1 MKKRIGF
8 VGTRFSGLDGVSL
21 EAAKWSRVL
30 EEMGHEIFWFG
41 GELDKEEEKSY
52 LCPEAHFQSL
62 DIDDINGSISNTY
75 QRSPHTTEKIHE
87 IKKVIKKHL
96 YAFLDRF
103 DPELIIAEN
112 CLSIPMNI
120 PLGMALTEMI
130 AETALP
136 VIGHHH
142 DFFWERNRYLH
153 NAAGNFLAMAFPPD
167 LPSVKHVVINS
178 IAQKELAARKGI
190 SSLVIPNVLD
200 FSKEMPLNGGGREA
214 FRQDF
219 GFGEDDIIFLQPTRI
234 VARKG
239 IEHAVE
245 LVRRLKDPRI
255 KLVITHSS
263 SDEGLDYYNRIIDFA
278 KNQGIDIYFINN
290 KLHDPN
296 QYRQGWER
304 IYTIWDVYPYAD
316 FITYPSSF
324 EGFGN
329 AFLEAIY
336 FKKPILVNRYSI
348 FIADIEPKGFRTVSM
363 DGFISDEVVNHVR
376 KVMEEREYR
385 EMMTDVNFRL
395 GKAHFSFDILR
406 RDLKSIL
413 ASFFGVNGV

>member
-41 GELDKEEEKSY
+41 GELDKEEAKSY

-87 IKKVIKKHL
+87 MKKVIKKHL

-112 CLSIPMNI
+112 CISIPMNI

-153 NAAGNFLAMAFPPD
+153 NAAGDFLAMAFPPD

-214 FRQDF
+214 FRKDF

-376 KVMEEREYR
+376 KVMEETEYR
-385 EMMTDVNFRL
+385 EMMADVNFRL

>member
-41 GELDKEEEKSY
+41 GELDKDEERSY
-52 LCPEAHFQSL
+52 ICPEAHFQSL
-62 DIDDINGSISNTY
+62 DIEDINGSISNTY
-75 QRSPHTTEKIHE
+75 QRSPHTTDKIHE
-87 IKKVIKKHL
+87 MKKAIKEQL
-96 YAFLDRF
+96 YEFMARF
-103 DPELIIAEN
+103 HPDLIIAEN

-142 DFFWERNRYLH
+142 DFFWERDRYLH
-153 NAAGNFLAMAFPPD
+153 NAAGDFLAMAFPPD
-167 LPSVKHVVINS
+167 LPTVKHVVINT

-190 SSLVIPNVLD
+190 SSVVIPNVLD
-200 FSKEMPLNGGGREA
+200 FSKEMPLNGAGRDA
-214 FRQDF
+214 FRKDF
-219 GFGEDDIIFLQPTRI
+219 GFQDDDIIFLQPTRI

-278 KNQGIDIYFINN
+278 KNQGITIYFINN

-296 QYRQGWER
+296 QYRQEWER

-348 FIADIEPKGFRTVSM
+348 FIADIEPKGFRTVAM
-363 DGFISDEVVNHVR
+363 DGFISDEVVSHVK
-376 KVMEEREYR
+376 KVMDEEEYR
-385 EMMTDVNFRL
+385 EMMADVNFRL

>member
-21 EAAKWSRVL
+21 EADKWSRVL

-41 GELDKEEEKSY
+41 GELDKDEERSY
-52 LCPEAHFQSL
+52 ICPEAHFQSL
-62 DIDDINGSISNTY
+62 DIEDINGSISNTY
-75 QRSPHTTEKIHE
+75 QRSPHTTDKIHE
-87 IKKVIKKHL
+87 MKKAIKEQL
-96 YAFLDRF
+96 YEFMARF
-103 DPELIIAEN
+103 HPDLIIAEN

-142 DFFWERNRYLH
+142 DFFWERDRYLH
-153 NAAGNFLAMAFPPD
+153 NAAGDFLAMAFPPD
-167 LPSVKHVVINS
+167 LPTVKHVVINT

-190 SSLVIPNVLD
+190 SSVVIPNVLD
-200 FSKEMPLNGGGREA
+200 FSKEMPLNGAGRDA
-214 FRQDF
+214 FRKDF
-219 GFGEDDIIFLQPTRI
+219 GFQDDDIIFLQPTRI

-278 KNQGIDIYFINN
+278 KNQGITIYFINN

-348 FIADIEPKGFRTVSM
+348 FIADIEPKGFRTVAM
-363 DGFISDEVVNHVR
+363 DGFISDEVVSHVK
-376 KVMEEREYR
+376 KVMDEEEYR
-385 EMMTDVNFRL
+385 GMMADVNFRL

>member
-1 MKKRIGF
+1 
-8 VGTRFSGLDGVSL
+8 
-21 EAAKWSRVL
+21 
-30 EEMGHEIFWFG
+30 
-41 GELDKEEEKSY
+41 
-52 LCPEAHFQSL
+52 
-62 DIDDINGSISNTY
+62 
-75 QRSPHTTEKIHE
+75 
-87 IKKVIKKHL
+87 
-96 YAFLDRF
+96 
-103 DPELIIAEN
+103 
-112 CLSIPMNI
+112 
-120 PLGMALTEMI
+120 TEMI

-136 VIGHHH
+136 VIAHHH

-153 NAAGNFLAMAFPPD
+153 NAAGDFLAMAFPPD

>member
-1 MKKRIGF
+1 MKKRMGF

-21 EAAKWSRVL
+21 EAVKWAHVL
-30 EEMGHEIFWFG
+30 EEMGNEIFWFG
-41 GELDKEEEKSY
+41 GELDKDPGKSM

-62 DIDDINGSISNTY
+62 DIDEINSSISRTY
-75 QRSPHTTEKIHE
+75 KRSPHITAMIHE
-87 IKKVIKKHL
+87 VKDAIKKRL
-96 YAFLDRF
+96 YEFIEKYSL
-103 DPELIIAEN
+103 EMLIAEN

-120 PLGMALTEMI
+120 PLGVAITEII
-130 AETALP
+130 AETAIP
-136 VIGHHH
+136 VIAHHH
-142 DFFWERNRYLH
+142 DFSWERDRYLH
-153 NAAGNFLAMAFPPD
+153 NAVGDYLSMAFPPS
-167 LPSVKHVVINS
+167 LPSVKHVVINT
-178 IAQKELAARKGI
+178 IAQTELAARKGL
-190 SSLVIPNVLD
+190 SSIVIPNVLD
-200 FSKEMPLNGGGREA
+200 FSRGMPSNGAGRKA
-214 FRQDF
+214 FLEDF
-219 GFGEDDIIFLQPTRI
+219 GFSEDDIIFLQPTRI

-245 LVRRLKDPRI
+245 LVRRLQDPRI

-263 SDEGLDYYNRIIDFA
+263 SDEGLDYYNRIINFA

-296 QYRQGWER
+296 QYRQGRER
-304 IYTIWDVYPYAD
+304 IYTIWDVYPYVD
-316 FITYPSSF
+316 FVTYPSSF

-363 DGFISDEVVNHVR
+363 DGFISDEVVEHVK
-376 KVMEEREYR
+376 KVMNDEEYR
-385 EMMTDVNFRL
+385 VMMSDVNFRL

-406 RDLKSIL
+406 RDLKSLL

>member
-1 MKKRIGF
+1 MKKRMGF

-21 EAAKWSRVL
+21 EAVKWAHVL
-30 EEMGHEIFWFG
+30 EEMGNEIFWFG
-41 GELDKEEEKSY
+41 GELDKDPGKSM

-62 DIDDINGSISNTY
+62 DIDEINSSISRTY
-75 QRSPHTTEKIHE
+75 KRSPHITAMIHE
-87 IKKVIKKHL
+87 VKDAIKKRL
-96 YAFLDRF
+96 YEFIEKYSL
-103 DPELIIAEN
+103 EMLIAEN

-120 PLGMALTEMI
+120 PLGVAITEII
-130 AETALP
+130 AETAIP
-136 VIGHHH
+136 VIAHHH
-142 DFFWERNRYLH
+142 DFSWERDRYLH
-153 NAAGNFLAMAFPPD
+153 NAAGDYLSMAFPPS
-167 LPSVKHVVINS
+167 LPSVKHVVINT
-178 IAQKELAARKGI
+178 IAQTELAARKGL
-190 SSLVIPNVLD
+190 SSIVIPNVLD
-200 FSKEMPLNGGGREA
+200 FSRGMPSNGAGRKA
-214 FRQDF
+214 FLEDF
-219 GFGEDDIIFLQPTRI
+219 GFSEDDIIFLQPTRI

-245 LVRRLKDPRI
+245 LVRRLQDPRI

-263 SDEGLDYYNRIIDFA
+263 SDEGLDYYNRIINFA

-304 IYTIWDVYPYAD
+304 IYTIWDVYPYVD
-316 FITYPSSF
+316 FVTYPSSF

-363 DGFISDEVVNHVR
+363 DGFISDEVVEHVK
-376 KVMEEREYR
+376 KVMNDEEYR
-385 EMMTDVNFRL
+385 VMMSDVNFRL

-406 RDLKSIL
+406 RDLKSLL